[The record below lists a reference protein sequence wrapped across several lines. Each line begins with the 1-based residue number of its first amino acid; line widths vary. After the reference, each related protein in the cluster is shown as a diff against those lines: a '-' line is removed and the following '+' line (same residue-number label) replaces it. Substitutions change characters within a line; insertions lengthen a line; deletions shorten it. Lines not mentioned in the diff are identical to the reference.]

1 MSRFPEKIRA
11 QASGILLQCIEGLE
25 SFCSLIDD
33 VYDRN
38 HFALDPVSLQNT
50 HRFEYVGTVLWLL
63 YGIYAAKYREL
74 LRNVISSTA
83 NEEFLVFAH
92 CGRGLIETTATLR
105 YYNKKTL
112 AVVMAAKDPEKFS
125 SEEITK
131 IIDLLDKHSRGGR
144 FNWESFWMSNR
155 KDMAERLVATRVATL
170 KKKKSQIP
178 SDTPNPSQ
186 VSAQTAIDTWMSEEP
201 GIVLV
206 YDFFCELV
214 HPNLGSNFLVM
225 GARDGSLHVAGPTVK
240 SLGRSLAIEGIK
252 FLGPIIKE
260 ASSNMATLL
269 YWAETTK
276 PRET

>member
-11 QASGILLQCIEGLE
+11 QASGLLLQCIEGLE

-38 HFALDPVSLQNT
+38 HVALDPVRLQNT

-83 NEEFLVFAH
+83 DEEFLVFAH

-112 AVVMAAKDPEKFS
+112 AVVMAAKNPAKFS

-144 FNWESFWMSNR
+144 FDWESFWM
-155 KDMAERLVATRVATL
+155 
-170 KKKKSQIP
+170 
-178 SDTPNPSQ
+178 
-186 VSAQTAIDTWMSEEP
+186 
-201 GIVLV
+201 
-206 YDFFCELV
+206 
-214 HPNLGSNFLVM
+214 
-225 GARDGSLHVAGPTVK
+225 
-240 SLGRSLAIEGIK
+240 
-252 FLGPIIKE
+252 
-260 ASSNMATLL
+260 
-269 YWAETTK
+269 
-276 PRET
+276 